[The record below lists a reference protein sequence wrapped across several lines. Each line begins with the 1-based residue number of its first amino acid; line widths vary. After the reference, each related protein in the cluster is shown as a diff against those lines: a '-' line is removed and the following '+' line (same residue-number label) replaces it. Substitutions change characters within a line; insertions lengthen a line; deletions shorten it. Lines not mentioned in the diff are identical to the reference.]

1 MCSAADAYGG
11 REVRSRK
18 PVPASAGVIAE
29 GQAGEC
35 RASQKHPPARYVVL
49 VALCWCGFGGAP
61 ALAGEFAYGAGYTL
75 THDSNISRV
84 PNDAIA
90 EWTQSLVG
98 GMAYQERTADLN
110 ARILA
115 QVEQRDYLRNTYSDD
130 QAYFV
135 NGAAIWA
142 ISPRQ
147 FAWSVE
153 DLASQVRLDITTPET
168 PNNRTNANSLSTGP
182 DFLFRL
188 DPVNTAAVGARYRRF
203 DIAGPGD
210 NKGYTG
216 YARLLHQASAL
227 TNLSLNYQ
235 AMRVDFQDP
244 STFNNF
250 LREEWFLGFV
260 TGLPLGSVGMEVGT
274 SRLTPDGGK
283 ELKGRLAR
291 FTLSRQLTSE
301 SSLQA
306 SLARQYSD
314 TGSDLLGGVTSV
326 TQATGASPSTIVF
339 TEDAYYSKRGDLAY
353 VNRSGRFGYA
363 LRGHVRNDEHQQQLN
378 LNFDER
384 GARIECAWLYSGG
397 PRIGLYTEY
406 LGRTF
411 SNLDQRDTA
420 HTSGVGV
427 TYRLTRNVNIVV
439 EGARFE
445 QTSTAASFKNN
456 FVDRRVTLVLA
467 YSSGQLYTVQSRR

>member
-1 MCSAADAYGG
+1 MDEG
-11 REVRSRK
+11 R
-18 PVPASAGVIAE
+18 AGDCWGSHE
-29 GQAGEC
+29 
-35 RASQKHPPARYVVL
+35 HPLAQHVVL
-49 VALCWCGFGGAP
+49 VALCCCGFGVAP
-61 ALAGEFAYGAGYTL
+61 VLAGELAYGAGYSL
-75 THDSNISRV
+75 TYDSNISRV
-84 PNDAIA
+84 PNDPIA
-90 EWTQSLVG
+90 EWTQTLIG
-98 GMAYQERTADLN
+98 GFAYQERTADLN
-110 ARILA
+110 TRMSA
-115 QVEQRDYLRNTYSDD
+115 QVERRDYLHHTYIDD
-130 QAYFV
+130 KAYFV
-135 NGAAIWA
+135 NGVAIWA
-142 ISPRQ
+142 ISPQQ
-147 FAWSVE
+147 FTWSVE

-168 PNNRTNANSLSTGP
+168 PNNRSNANSLSTGP

-188 DPVNTAAVGARYRRF
+188 DPTNTAAIGARYRRF

-210 NKGYTG
+210 NKGYST

-235 AMRVDFQDP
+235 AIRVDFQDP
-244 STFNNF
+244 SSFTNF
-250 LREEWFLGFV
+250 LREEWFLAYV
-260 TGLPLGSVGMEVGT
+260 TRLPLGSMGIDAGT

-301 SSLQA
+301 SSLQG

-326 TQATGASPSTIVF
+326 TQATGASPSTIVL
-339 TEDAYYSKRGDLAY
+339 TEDAYYSKRGDLAF
-353 VNRSGRFGYA
+353 VNRGGRFGYA
-363 LRGHVRNDEHQQQLN
+363 VRGHVRNDEHQQQLN

-384 GARIECAWLYSGG
+384 GARIECTWLYSGG

-420 HTSGVGV
+420 HTSGVGL
-427 TYRLTRNVNIVV
+427 TYRLTSNLNIIVD
-439 EGARFE
+439 GARFE
-445 QTSTAASFKNN
+445 QSSTAASFKNN
-456 FVDRRVTLVLA
+456 FVDRRVTLILA